1 MGTSCVVLFLLT
13 FRGAEGDAQIC
24 PWCYIGE
31 KEMENALEAVRDL
44 PITIK
49 IEHRPYQLQPSLPE
63 DEALVKR
70 EWYINRFGKEKFAS
84 MMEML
89 TQRAKQMGLTM

>member
-1 MGTSCVVLFLLT
+1 
-13 FRGAEGDAQIC
+13 
-24 PWCYIGE
+24 
-31 KEMENALEAVRDL
+31 MENALEAVRDL